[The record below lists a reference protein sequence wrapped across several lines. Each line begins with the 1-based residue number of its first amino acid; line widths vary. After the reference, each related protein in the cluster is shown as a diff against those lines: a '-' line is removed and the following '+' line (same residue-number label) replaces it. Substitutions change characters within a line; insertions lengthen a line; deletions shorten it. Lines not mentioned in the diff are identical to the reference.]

1 MSLTDEG
8 HYGPKQLNMLKV
20 IWGEGYLSPGGS
32 DEIDEIIGDLDLS
45 NKKILDIGCGTGG
58 AVFHLLE
65 KHNAAEAIGYD
76 PEPLV
81 IEKANELAVEKNLS
95 DRANFYCIE
104 PGSIQASLD
113 SRSKKIG
120 VIGTVAT
127 INSKAYDTALRLVD
141 KYIQVFSK
149 ECPLFVPFVEEG
161 MVEGEAVNIIVE
173 HYLSSFKNNI
183 DTMILGCTHY
193 PLLKPVIKD
202 FVKDIKL
209 VDSVSAIATHAK
221 NILVKKS
228 LMSEVVNSNELECFV
243 TDLPRKFEKLGEIFL
258 GEIK

>member
-1 MSLTDEG
+1 MIIVACNTATAMALEV
-8 HYGPKQLNMLKV
+8 LKNNFK
-20 IWGEGYLSPGGS
+20 GTP
-32 DEIDEIIGDLDLS
+32 IIG
-45 NKKILDIGCGTGG
+45 
-58 AVFHLLE
+58 V
-65 KHNAAEAIGYD
+65 
-76 PEPLV
+76 
-81 IEKANELAVEKNLS
+81 
-95 DRANFYCIE
+95 IE

-127 INSKAYDTALRLVD
+127 INSKAYDIALKLVD
-141 KYIQVFSK
+141 KEIQVFSK

-161 MVEGEAVNIIVE
+161 MVEGEAINLIVE

-193 PLLKPVIKD
+193 PLLKPVIKN

-209 VDSVSAIATHAK
+209 VDSASAIATHAK
-221 NILVKKS
+221 NILIKKS

-258 GEIK
+258 GETIKQPHLVDDF